1 MLHFVQIY
9 AIIYLKVGDIMAF
22 KTNSYLEELEKKH
35 PKLFFVISLIVS
47 ALVLIFGLWYLVTYK
62 EDANED
68 KLVPIIMIVLGA
80 LGLLCT
86 LFLKI
91 FKK

>member
-1 MLHFVQIY
+1 
-9 AIIYLKVGDIMAF
+9 MAF
-22 KTNSYLEELEKKH
+22 KTNPFLDELEKKH
-35 PKLFFVISLIVS
+35 PKLFFIIYLIVS
-47 ALVLIFGLWYLVTYK
+47 VLVLAVGLWYLFSFK
-62 EDANED
+62 EDINED
-68 KLVPIIMIVLGA
+68 KSVPILMIVLGA